1 MSPASK
7 RLREEAARWFMRMQ
21 HAAPDH
27 PDRGR
32 FEAWLMSDPAHAS
45 EYEAFAATW
54 DDFDSTHRMQSLAD
68 ALERKSAALK
78 EKYRKTIARGLMGL
92 FLFVSCGLL
101 GQVAWREWTQPWYVQ
116 ASVTGIGETG
126 HQLLADGTELIMN
139 ADTSVDIAYF
149 RNKRLLTLKRG
160 EVILDVSKDP
170 SRPFIVDS
178 GFASVTVLGTNF
190 AVNRLSSKVRVS
202 VKHGRVRV
210 ESRDA
215 NEKVLFA
222 PMILT
227 DGEVAEVDAG
237 KEPRLSSRSADD
249 AFAFQMGTIVFEQ
262 ASMGEVAETLS
273 RYREKPIVAVDQNTQ
288 HVTAVVQIADIE
300 SFLQVL
306 PKIAEVRVSETKG
319 GTQLLRR

>member
-7 RLREEAARWFMRMQ
+7 RLREEAARWFTRMQ

-27 PDRGR
+27 PERGR

-45 EYEAFAATW
+45 EYEAFVKTW

-78 EKYRKTIARGLMGL
+78 EKYRKTIARGLVGL

-126 HQLLADGTELIMN
+126 HQLLADGTELILN
-139 ADTSVDIAYF
+139 ADTSVDIAYY

-160 EVILDVSKDP
+160 EIILDVSKDP

-202 VKHGRVRV
+202 VKYGRVRV
-210 ESRDA
+210 ESRGVNA
-215 NEKVLFA
+215 KVLFT
-222 PMILT
+222 PIILT

-237 KEPRLSSRSADD
+237 REPRLSSRSADD
-249 AFAFQMGTIVFEQ
+249 AFAFQLGTIVFEQ